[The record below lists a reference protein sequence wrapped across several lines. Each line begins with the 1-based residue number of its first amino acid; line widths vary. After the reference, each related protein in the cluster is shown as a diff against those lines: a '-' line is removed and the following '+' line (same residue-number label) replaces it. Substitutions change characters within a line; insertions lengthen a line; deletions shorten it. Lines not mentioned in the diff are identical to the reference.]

1 MIFFDE
7 IIAGKL
13 YDARAFSSLPTLE
26 FVANEETPTYLVF
39 LNPGDLLLHLRRG

>member
-1 MIFFDE
+1 MNDFFDE

-26 FVANEETPTYLVF
+26 FVASEETPTYLVF
-39 LNPGDLLLHLRRG
+39 LNPDDLLLHLR